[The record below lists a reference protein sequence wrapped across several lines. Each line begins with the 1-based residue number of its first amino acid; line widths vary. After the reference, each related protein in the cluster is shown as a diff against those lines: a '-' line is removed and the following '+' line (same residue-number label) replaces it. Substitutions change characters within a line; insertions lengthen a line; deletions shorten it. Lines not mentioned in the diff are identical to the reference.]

1 VTEVYRTSRVNW
13 KELREEHWLTGE
25 ITWLSYT
32 VAVNLPLRPAK
43 APFGITIFLSAFL
56 LFWVQLLLGKYILP
70 WFGGAAAVWTTCML
84 FFQVL
89 LVGGYAYAH
98 WLSRLKAR
106 AQALLHCAVVVSS
119 LLLSGCLVSVWSS
132 PITPGSN
139 WKPHGADHP
148 VIQIV
153 TLLSASVGL
162 PFFVL
167 SSTGPLLQA
176 WYWRVYGSG
185 SPYRLYS
192 LSNFGSFL
200 SLLAFPALLEPG
212 LTLKSQAWLWSSAYL
227 VFAVSCMYSAWL
239 GVERRP
245 EIDPQA
251 VSSAESA
258 EGAWPGKGNYLLWGS
273 LSACASILFLATTNQ
288 ICQDIGVVPLL
299 WIVPLGIYLLTF
311 VICFE
316 YDGWYSRKWFHLAF
330 GLAMWAACF
339 VLYDGALGSIIVQI
353 GIYAFVLF
361 ICCMV
366 CNGELARAKP
376 QPRFL
381 TSFYL
386 TVAVGGALGGI
397 FVALVATHI
406 FKGFWEYQM
415 GLWMA
420 AVLLLVIL
428 VRDKESWLYRSKFGL
443 PVVVAA
449 VAALFPE
456 SAILTA
462 AKTQKTAIH
471 VSALVALAL
480 IAYVLSNRN
489 KTGSNMAREKAA
501 PVYCVVALLLAAF
514 MLGGTAF
521 ARAQNA
527 IQTSRSF
534 YGVLA
539 VKPQNMDDPARAAYG
554 LVHGRVLHGFQLRA
568 EADRRTPAAY
578 FGPTSGVGIAIRHAT
593 SEASHTQRNL
603 RIGIVG
609 LGIGSIAAYG
619 KTGDIVRFYEIN
631 PDVIRIASD
640 RRYFSFLSDSLA
652 RIEVIPGDGRL
663 SLERELEQHEQ
674 QDFDV
679 LVIDA
684 FSGDAIPV
692 HLLTLEAFEIYMRH
706 LKKSSGILSVHI
718 TNSYLDL
725 KPVVLSAVRSLG
737 LKEVLV
743 HSAGDGRATLGSDWV
758 LVSTGDNFPEVDVAA
773 GGGCKDAAS
782 VRTIHPWTDN
792 YSSLIQIVNH

>member
-1 VTEVYRTSRVNW
+1 MAEN
-13 KELREEHWLTGE
+13 
-25 ITWLSYT
+25 LS
-32 VAVNLPLRPAK
+32 LRPAK

-98 WLSRLKAR
+98 WLSRLKSR
-106 AQALLHCAVVVSS
+106 VQAFLHCAVVASS
-119 LLLSGCLVSVWSS
+119 LVLLGCLAVIWSS

-139 WKPHGADHP
+139 WKPQGADHP
-148 VIQIV
+148 VFQIV
-153 TLLSASVGL
+153 TLLSVSVGL

-192 LSNFGSFL
+192 LSNLGSFL
-200 SLLAFPALLEPG
+200 SLLAFPILFEPG
-212 LTLKSQAWLWSSAYL
+212 LTLKSQAWFWSLAYL
-227 VFAVSCMYSAWL
+227 MFAISCMYCAL
-239 GVERRP
+239 RGVKSSRQEIGSP
-245 EIDPQA
+245 E
-251 VSSAESA
+251 VVSAESA
-258 EGAWPGKGNYLLWGS
+258 GNARPGTEKYLLWGS
-273 LSACASILFLATTNQ
+273 LSACASVLFLATTNQ

-316 YDGWYSRKWFHLAF
+316 HDGWYSRKWFHPAF
-330 GLAMWAACF
+330 GLAIWAACF

-353 GIYAFVLF
+353 GISVLVLF

-397 FVALVATHI
+397 FVALVAPHI
-406 FKGFWEYQM
+406 FKGFWEYQI

-420 AVLLLVIL
+420 ALLLLVIL
-428 VRDKESWLYRSKFGL
+428 VRDKESWLYRSKFGS

-449 VAALFPE
+449 VAALLPE
-456 SAILTA
+456 SAAVTVA
-462 AKTQKTAIH
+462 TKNKPVIH
-471 VSALVALAL
+471 LSAFLALVL
-480 IAYVLSNRN
+480 IAYVLSKRN
-489 KTGSNMAREKAA
+489 KTGSTLAREKSAR
-501 PVYCVVALLLAAF
+501 VYCTVALLIAALT
-514 MLGGTAF
+514 LGGTAF
-521 ARAQNA
+521 ARARNA

-534 YGVLA
+534 YGVLS

-593 SEASHTQRNL
+593 SSASMAKGNL
-603 RIGIVG
+603 RIGVVG
-609 LGIGSIAAYG
+609 LGIGTIAAYG
-619 KTGDIVRFYEIN
+619 KPGDVVRYYEIN

-640 RRYFSFLSDSLA
+640 PRYFSYLGDSLA
-652 RIEVIPGDGRL
+652 RVEVIPGDGRL
-663 SLERELEQHEQ
+663 SLERELDQPQEQG
-674 QDFDV
+674 FDV

-684 FSGDAIPV
+684 FSGDAVPV
-692 HLLTLEAFEIYMRH
+692 HLLTLEAFEIYMRL
-706 LKKSSGILSVHI
+706 LKKSSGILVIQI

-725 KPVVLSAVRSLG
+725 KPVVFSAARSLG
-737 LKEVLV
+737 LKATYV
-743 HSAGDGRATLGSDWV
+743 HSAGDGRATIVSDWM
-758 LVSTGDNFPEVDVAA
+758 LVSTAENFPEIEAAA
-773 GGGCKDAAS
+773 GGAGGAVTH
-782 VRTIHPWTDN
+782 VRMIRPWTDN
-792 YSSLIQIVNH
+792 YSNLIQIVNH

>member
-1 VTEVYRTSRVNW
+1 
-13 KELREEHWLTGE
+13 
-25 ITWLSYT
+25 
-32 VAVNLPLRPAK
+32 VAENQPPRPAR

-98 WLSRLKAR
+98 WLSRLKSR
-106 AQALLHCAVVVSS
+106 AQALLHCVVVVGS
-119 LLLSGCLVSVWSS
+119 LLLLGCLAAIWSS

-139 WKPHGADHP
+139 WKPQGADHP
-148 VIQIV
+148 VFQIV
-153 TLLSASVGL
+153 TLLSVSVGL

-192 LSNFGSFL
+192 LSNLGSFL
-200 SLLAFPALLEPG
+200 SLLAFPILFEPG
-212 LTLKSQAWLWSSAYL
+212 LTLKSQAWFWSLAYL
-227 VFAVSCMYSAWL
+227 MFAISCMYCAL
-239 GVERRP
+239 RGVKSSRQQIGSLE
-245 EIDPQA
+245 
-251 VSSAESA
+251 VVSAENA
-258 EGAWPGKGNYLLWGS
+258 RNARPGRERYLLWGS
-273 LSACASILFLATTNQ
+273 LSACASVLFLATTNQ

-316 YDGWYSRKWFHLAF
+316 HDGWYSRKWFHPAF
-330 GLAMWAACF
+330 GLAIWAACF

-353 GIYAFVLF
+353 GISVFVLF

-397 FVALVATHI
+397 FVALVAPHI

-420 AVLLLVIL
+420 ALLLLVIL
-428 VRDKESWLYRSKFGL
+428 VRDKESWLYRSKFGS

-449 VAALFPE
+449 VAALLPE
-456 SAILTA
+456 SAAVTVA
-462 AKTQKTAIH
+462 TKNKPVIH
-471 VSALVALAL
+471 LSAFLALAL
-480 IAYVLSNRN
+480 IAYVLSKRN
-489 KTGSNMAREKAA
+489 KTGSTLAREKSAR
-501 PVYCVVALLLAAF
+501 VYCTVALLIAALT
-514 MLGGTAF
+514 LGGTAF
-521 ARAQNA
+521 ARARNA
-527 IQTSRSF
+527 IQSSRSF
-534 YGVLA
+534 YGVLS

-554 LVHGRVLHGFQLRA
+554 LVHGHVLHGFQLRA
-568 EADRRTPAAY
+568 EEDRRTPAAY

-593 SEASHTQRNL
+593 SLASLAKGNL
-603 RIGIVG
+603 RIGVVG
-609 LGIGSIAAYG
+609 LGIGTIAAYG
-619 KTGDIVRFYEIN
+619 KPGDIVRYYEIN

-640 RRYFSFLSDSLA
+640 RRYFSYLSDSLA
-652 RIEVIPGDGRL
+652 RVEVIPGDGRL
-663 SLERELEQHEQ
+663 SLERELEHHEQ
-674 QDFDV
+674 QAFDV

-684 FSGDAIPV
+684 FSGDAVPV
-692 HLLTLEAFEIYMRH
+692 HLLTLEAFEIYMRL
-706 LKKSSGILSVHI
+706 LKKSSGILVIQI

-725 KPVVLSAVRSLG
+725 KPVVFSAARSLG
-737 LKEVLV
+737 LKATYV
-743 HSAGDGRATLGSDWV
+743 HSAGDGRATIVSDWM
-758 LVSTGDNFPEVDVAA
+758 LVSTGENFPEVDA
-773 GGGCKDAAS
+773 GAHGAGEAAAS
-782 VRTIHPWTDN
+782 VRSIRPWTDN
-792 YSSLIQIVNH
+792 YSNLIQIVNH